1 MITIFKMKTK
11 LNLQHFIFPALFIL
25 LLALIEYLE
34 FYWEIRFVK
43 YGVLPRTFEGLKGI
57 LLSPLIHGDW
67 KHLTNNAVPLF
78 VLISTLAY
86 FYRSIANEVFLWSW
100 LMSGIWLWAIGRPS
114 FHIGAS
120 GLVYALASFLFF
132 SGFIRKHTRLM
143 AISMFVVFLYG
154 GMIWG
159 IFPMQDHISWEG
171 HLSGGFA
178 GLILAYWFKENGP
191 PKQIYQYEID
201 ELLEEA
207 EEEQQYHYDY
217 KEKEKD

>member
-1 MITIFKMKTK
+1 
-11 LNLQHFIFPALFIL
+11 
-25 LLALIEYLE
+25 
-34 FYWEIRFVK
+34 
-43 YGVLPRTFEGLKGI
+43 
-57 LLSPLIHGDW
+57 
-67 KHLTNNAVPLF
+67 
-78 VLISTLAY
+78 
-86 FYRSIANEVFLWSW
+86 
-100 LMSGIWLWAIGRPS
+100 
-114 FHIGAS
+114 
-120 GLVYALASFLFF
+120 
-132 SGFIRKHTRLM
+132 M

-159 IFPMQDHISWEG
+159 VFPMQDHISWEG